1 MDWMFDDFKTELDAL
16 NSTVR
21 EKAFEIAKE
30 LVQEKDLSAKE
41 ALKQAIIRAE
51 EWFYDLGG

>member
-16 NSTVR
+16 NPTVR
-21 EKAFEIAKE
+21 EKALEIAKE

-41 ALKQAIIRAE
+41 ALKEAIIRAE